1 MVTTLKKNHHYNI
14 LYTQRIEGI
23 VIDVLLLCCNALY
36 ENRLGRRVVYTCVA
50 RGQSAGRSCNMR
62 TLIAA
67 IKIWSPR
74 AVHHCSCVVS
84 SPAMASILLHR
95 THSPAMTVFRR
106 GNCEGI
112 YIYTHIHVQY
122 DVIRTVSRLIVVTY
136 LHRILYSGANYGCIS
151 LVARGEGEQ
160 LMTSTRPFLR
170 YLYEVYIGYTLYA
183 YYMCAT
189 ISFGR
194 IRNTVVTVHRYQ

>member
-1 MVTTLKKNHHYNI
+1 M
-14 LYTQRIEGI
+14 
-23 VIDVLLLCCNALY
+23 IDVLLLCCNALY
-36 ENRLGRRVVYTCVA
+36 ENRLARRVVYTCA
-50 RGQSAGRSCNMR
+50 AHGQSAGRSCNMR

-67 IKIWSPR
+67 IKIWSSR
-74 AVHHCSCVVS
+74 AVYHCSCVVS
-84 SPAMASILLHR
+84 SPATASILLHR
-95 THSPAMTVFRR
+95 THSPAMTVIRR

-112 YIYTHIHVQY
+112 YIYTHIHVQYIY

-170 YLYEVYIGYTLYA
+170 YLWGIYRLHIVSILYVCNHLLRSHTQ
-183 YYMCAT
+183 YRGHRPPISIT
-189 ISFGR
+189 IN
-194 IRNTVVTVHRYQ
+194 INNNNNK